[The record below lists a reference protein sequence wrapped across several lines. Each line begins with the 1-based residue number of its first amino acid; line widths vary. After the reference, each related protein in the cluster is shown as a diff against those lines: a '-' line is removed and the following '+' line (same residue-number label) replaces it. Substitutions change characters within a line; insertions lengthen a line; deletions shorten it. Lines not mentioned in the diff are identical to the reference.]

1 MKTDSYVCP
10 MTLPCCG
17 CAQLAESCTSVC
29 SLCGHCSECSQCSE
43 CNKYNLAQKNNQKY
57 IKSKKIQFHEE
68 EKRGVSQNSINNY
81 KIQLF
86 NKDKTIMNYT
96 KQIEDNDIRLGLPFV
111 YIKR

>member
-81 KIQLF
+81 IINVSYYFLYLINLF
-86 NKDKTIMNYT
+86 FFELDSFSSSFK
-96 KQIEDNDIRLGLPFV
+96 
-111 YIKR
+111 